1 MLATAKYLNALNSL
15 FERTLLGS
23 KTRFFHAEGTGIQ
36 RLDEGFQY
44 FRDWAEELVSS
55 GEFGDGVESK
65 KFIAWQVR
73 VSHVH
78 NVLFNAHS
86 VVQYPVYVPRLTV
99 IGLYVTIVH
108 GVYPSY
114 CYRLGISFG

>member
-55 GEFGDGVESK
+55 GDGVECK
-65 KFIAWQVR
+65 KFIAGR
-73 VSHVH
+73 Y
-78 NVLFNAHS
+78 VL
-86 VVQYPVYVPRLTV
+86 VM
-99 IGLYVTIVH
+99 
-108 GVYPSY
+108 
-114 CYRLGISFG
+114 